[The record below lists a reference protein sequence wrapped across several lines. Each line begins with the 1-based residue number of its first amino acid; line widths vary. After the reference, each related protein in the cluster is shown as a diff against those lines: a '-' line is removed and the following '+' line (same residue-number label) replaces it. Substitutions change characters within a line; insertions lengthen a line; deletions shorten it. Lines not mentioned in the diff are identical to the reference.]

1 MSVCSKT
8 MSNDARRIQPLLVW
22 NDVPQLI
29 NVLLLAKDPSAT
41 STGPSASTEKNFAKN
56 AAPRSPPMIMQ
67 RLDISASGGD
77 STRLTQT

>member
-1 MSVCSKT
+1 MTVCSKT

-29 NVLLLAKDPSAT
+29 SVVLLAKDPSAT
-41 STGPSASTEKNFAKN
+41 STGPRASTEKNLAKN

-67 RLDISASGGD
+67 RFDISARGGD

>member
-1 MSVCSKT
+1 MSVCSAT
-8 MSNDARRIQPLLVW
+8 MKSDAPRIQLLLVW
-22 NDVPQLI
+22 NEVPQLMSV
-29 NVLLLAKDPSAT
+29 VLLANEPSAT

-56 AAPRSPPMIMQ
+56 AAPRRPPMIMQ